1 MAASYDFPQD
11 LIDAQDEL
19 RQVRA
24 DLQALFQKVPWSAE
38 PLDAWERH
46 ENAWRPA
53 SRPASPG
60 WSPDDAAEVA
70 RLRAREVELAG
81 VIVTHTHWSEVSPA
95 EILAAR
101 DALKHHHEHQV
112 EAPAG

>member
-24 DLQALFQKVPWSAE
+24 ELQTLYQRVPWSAE
-38 PLDAWERH
+38 PLDAWETH
-46 ENAWRPA
+46 ENAWRKS
-53 SRPASPG
+53 SRPSSPG
-60 WSPDDAAEVA
+60 WDPQDAAEIA

-81 VIVTHTHWSEVSPA
+81 TVVTHAYWGSLAPA
-95 EILAAR
+95 DVLAAR
-101 DALKHHHEHQV
+101 DALKHHHEQQM
-112 EAPAG
+112 ADASS